1 MSLQEE
7 YVKEICPYCKQTGE
21 CNVIQRIDGSVKCC
35 NYSKDKSKFNDKKPI
50 DSWQGEW

>member
-7 YVKEICPYCKQTGE
+7 YVKEICPYCMKIEE
-21 CNVIQRIDGSVKCC
+21 CHISRTIDGSVKCC
-35 NYSKDKSKFNDKKPI
+35 NYSKDTSKFNDNKPI